1 MNKNHVSLATVH
13 THTHTRIPSSEKRC
27 QSMIPQ
33 EQENGIIISATEP
46 VRNRRKIW
54 IRKGKNLYNP
64 ETMPL
69 MNGLWYLNYDIIVNS
84 SGWYVIV
91 PIIGGRTYTVSKKN
105 SKTNYSNL
113 SFALMTTEDY
123 PSYNAEVLNY
133 SLGITSLTENSITA
147 DSNANYLFIG
157 LATGS
162 TLTNDEKAKAIEEL
176 QVEQISSKTSYE
188 EHVEPAIFIKNENG
202 NYDEF
207 SQKKEVIKKQYTF
220 KGLSFNVLKHDRTVE
235 ITIGGATD
243 EALNVNTFYDLQL
256 DDIFKPL
263 VQVEDNI
270 TLSVSEA
277 GMIRV
282 TPDGVFRIYP
292 WRNLNSGK
300 GFRYNIS
307 YISAY

>member
-1 MNKNHVSLATVH
+1 
-13 THTHTRIPSSEKRC
+13 
-27 QSMIPQ
+27 MIPQ

>member
-1 MNKNHVSLATVH
+1 
-13 THTHTRIPSSEKRC
+13 
-27 QSMIPQ
+27 MIPQ

-176 QVEQISSKTSYE
+176 QVEQSSSKTSYE

>member
-1 MNKNHVSLATVH
+1 
-13 THTHTRIPSSEKRC
+13 
-27 QSMIPQ
+27 MIPQ

-69 MNGLWYLNYDIIVNS
+69 TQGQWINS
-84 SGWYVIV
+84 NTIKKQAKGWYVVVPIEGGKTYTISKKYTSANDSSINFACMSTADY
-91 PIIGGRTYTVSKKN
+91 PIIGVAGVDTAKGTGTYSSLV
-105 SKTNYSNL
+105 YS
-113 SFALMTTEDY
+113 
-123 PSYNAEVLNY
+123 
-133 SLGITSLTENSITA
+133 TSS
-147 DSNANYLFIG
+147 SANYLFIG
-157 LATGS
+157 LIANENPSAETKS
-162 TLTNDEKAKAIEEL
+162 NAIEQL
-176 QVEQISSKTSYE
+176 QVEVSDSKTDYE
-188 EHVEPAIFIKNENG
+188 AYVEPAIFIKNENG

>member
-1 MNKNHVSLATVH
+1 
-13 THTHTRIPSSEKRC
+13 
-27 QSMIPQ
+27 MIP
-33 EQENGIIISATEP
+33 QENGIIVSAVEP
-46 VRNRRKIW
+46 IKNRRKIW

-176 QVEQISSKTSYE
+176 QVEQSSSKTSYE

>member
-1 MNKNHVSLATVH
+1 
-13 THTHTRIPSSEKRC
+13 
-27 QSMIPQ
+27 MIP
-33 EQENGIIISATEP
+33 QENGIIVSAVEP
-46 VRNRRKIW
+46 IKNRRKIW

-176 QVEQISSKTSYE
+176 QVEQSSSKTSYE

-282 TPDGVFRIYP
+282 TPDGVFRIYL